1 MNEKRFSELFP
12 EVEERENGR
21 KREEEK
27 QREFFAHMKRQLK
40 PKKEWKLP
48 KEEELV
54 KWKQNRWKK
63 LTAYSATA
71 AACLLLAVLLPN
83 LPVLLKISDQDI
95 SRSGEKE
102 TSTADFS
109 APEQDMGEAAG
120 NVSAEPQ
127 KGQQENLEEE
137 TEAKESGKKED
148 EKKENGKQKNKRK
161 EGDVIVDDAAPTE
174 EAKQGKNEK
183 TGNDGKTGK
192 EKNPL
197 KDANAPKGTEG
208 KESTVESAN
217 HQGEKNGDVLEEV
230 IMEEP
235 ACGEEEP
242 AVDETVQSGTGA
254 AAAEYT
260 TEADAA
266 DTAADMPADAVAPE
280 PDESDEIEETMK
292 ETITADDCALP
303 EESAEED
310 MAAESALETA
320 LTAWWQEEYGAMDTG
335 NAETSENG
343 QDMEAMPAIPAQ
355 EEGITKE
362 EAEQG
367 LLAYPYLC
375 YCPSSGGQLWYGP
388 AQEFRQNADGMDL
401 LGTAYIFQLK
411 TTLLSEE
418 NGNQQ
423 QKVYVY
429 GNKEDLSELLVRFQ
443 AEGVDYY
450 YVYEAV
456 SG

>member
-102 TSTADFS
+102 TSTADFP
-109 APEQDMGEAAG
+109 APEQDMGGAAG
-120 NVSAEPQ
+120 NASAESQ

-148 EKKENGKQKNKRK
+148 EKKENGKQENKRK
-161 EGDVIVDDAAPTE
+161 GEDVIVDDAVPAK
-174 EAKQGKNEK
+174 EAVQEKNEK

-208 KESTVESAN
+208 KESTVGSAN
-217 HQGEKNGDVLEEV
+217 HQGGKNGDVLEEV

-235 ACGEEEP
+235 A
-242 AVDETVQSGTGA
+242 VDETVQSGTGA
-254 AAAEYT
+254 VAAEYT
-260 TEADAA
+260 TEADAG
-266 DTAADMPADAVAPE
+266 DTAADMPADAAAPG
-280 PDESDEIEETMK
+280 PDESDETKETMEETVM
-292 ETITADDCALP
+292 TADDCALA

-310 MAAESALETA
+310 MSAESALETA
-320 LTAWWQEEYGAMDTG
+320 LTAWWQKEYGAMGTG
-335 NAETSENG
+335 NTETSGNG
-343 QDMEAMPAIPAQ
+343 QDMEAVQ
-355 EEGITKE
+355 GITKE

-401 LGTAYIFQLK
+401 LGAAYIFQLK
-411 TTLLSEE
+411 TTLLNEE
-418 NGNQQ
+418 NGNHQ

-450 YVYEAV
+450 YRYQAIT
-456 SG
+456 G

>member
-102 TSTADFS
+102 TSTADFP
-109 APEQDMGEAAG
+109 APEQDMGGAAG
-120 NVSAEPQ
+120 NASAESQ

-148 EKKENGKQKNKRK
+148 EKKENGKQENKRK
-161 EGDVIVDDAAPTE
+161 GEDVIVDDAVPAK
-174 EAKQGKNEK
+174 EAVQEKNEK

-254 AAAEYT
+254 EKAE
-260 TEADAA
+260 
-266 DTAADMPADAVAPE
+266 DTAADMPADAAAPE
-280 PDESDEIEETMK
+280 PDESDAIEETME
-292 ETITADDCALP
+292 ETVMTADDCAL
-303 EESAEED
+303 AEGSTGED
-310 MAAESALETA
+310 TDTKSALETA
-320 LTAWWQEEYGAMDTG
+320 LTAWQQKEYGAMDTG
-335 NAETSENG
+335 NTETSGNG
-343 QDMEAMPAIPAQ
+343 QDMEAVQ
-355 EEGITKE
+355 GITKE